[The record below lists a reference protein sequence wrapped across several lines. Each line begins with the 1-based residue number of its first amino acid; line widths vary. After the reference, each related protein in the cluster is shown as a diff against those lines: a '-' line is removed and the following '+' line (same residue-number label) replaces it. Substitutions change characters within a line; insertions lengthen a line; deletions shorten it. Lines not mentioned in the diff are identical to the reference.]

1 MQTANPIET
10 LETVDP
16 VRLSRQP
23 IVDAQR
29 NVVAYE
35 LSQRVAPSSGWAV
48 AAQVPSALHALVE
61 NGALFATAKTDLF
74 IACPHT
80 ALNGPHWDF
89 VDPAKTV
96 IEVPLVADHVPEH
109 IASVTALLTALRC
122 RGFRFAFP
130 RSVVSPV
137 YEAWHSLADFIQ
149 VELSPGAQPQMPALF
164 AAIAAR
170 TAATVIAHK
179 VERAEQF
186 DFFKNMGVNRF
197 QGEWFAVP
205 EEVQPRMLSPGE
217 ANALK
222 LFNMVRSEASLDAV
236 ELLLKKDAVLG
247 VSLLRIINSAAM
259 GLKQSVTSLRQ
270 AVQLMGYQKLGRWS
284 AMLMISAS
292 QSSTSLLGASSVV
305 RARMMELLAQY
316 NLSNEEAGAAFLVG
330 LLSQLDR
337 MLGIPMEVLA
347 ERLDLDPQISAALL
361 HRSGK
366 FGSMLSLALACESVD
381 EQAFAEAFS
390 RLNYTNHQVNMA
402 HLEALAWCD
411 NVG

>member
-1 MQTANPIET
+1 MQTDFVET
-10 LETVDP
+10 AASVEQVL
-16 VRLSRQP
+16 LSRHP

-29 NVVAYE
+29 HVVAYE
-35 LSQRVAPSSGWAV
+35 LSRRRDASTEGASAGQAS
-48 AAQVPSALHALVE
+48 SALHALVE
-61 NGALFATAKTDLF
+61 NGALFEASKTDLF
-74 IACPHT
+74 IACPHS
-80 ALNGPHWDF
+80 ALDGPHWDF
-89 VDPAKTV
+89 LDPSKTV
-96 IEVPLVADHVPEH
+96 IDVPLVRGHVPEH
-109 IASVTALLTALRC
+109 ITSVTALLVQLRA
-122 RGFRFAFP
+122 RGFRFAFG

-137 YEAWHSLADFIQ
+137 YEQWHGMADFIR
-149 VELSPGAQPQMPALF
+149 VELSPGSHAKIPALF
-164 AAIAAR
+164 AAIKAR
-170 TAATVIAHK
+170 TSATVIGHRI
-179 VERAEQF
+179 EQAEQF
-186 DFFKNMGVNRF
+186 EFFKDLGVQRF
-197 QGEWFAVP
+197 QGEWFSVP
-205 EEVQPRMLSPGE
+205 EVVQPRMLSPGE

-305 RARMMELLAQY
+305 RARMMELLAEH
-316 NLSNEEAGAAFLVG
+316 NLSTEEAGAAFLVG

-337 MLGIPMEVLA
+337 MLGIPMDVLV
-347 ERLDLDPQISAALL
+347 ERLDLDPEISAALL
-361 HRSGK
+361 HRRGK
-366 FGSMLSLALACESVD
+366 FGPMLSLVLACESVD
-381 EQAFAEAFS
+381 EQAFSDAFS
-390 RLNYTNHQVNMA
+390 LLNYSNHQVNMA

>member
-1 MQTANPIET
+1 MQTTDFVET
-10 LETVDP
+10 AASLEQVS
-16 VRLSRQP
+16 LSRHP

-35 LSQRVAPSSGWAV
+35 LSRRSDVATEGADAGQASSV
-48 AAQVPSALHALVE
+48 LQALVE
-61 NGALFATAKTDLF
+61 NAALLASAKTDLF

-80 ALNGPHWDF
+80 ALDGPHWDF
-89 VDPAKTV
+89 VDPSKTV
-96 IEVPLVADHVPEH
+96 IAVPLVRGHVPEH
-109 IASVTALLTALRC
+109 IASVTALLVQLRT
-122 RGFRFAFP
+122 RGFRFAFG

-137 YEAWHSLADFIQ
+137 YESWHGMADFIR
-149 VELSPGAQPQMPALF
+149 VELLPGSQANIPALF
-164 AAIAAR
+164 AAIKAR
-170 TAATVIAHK
+170 TSATVIGHQI
-179 VERAEQF
+179 EHAEQF
-186 DFFKNMGVNRF
+186 EFFKDLGVERF
-197 QGEWFAVP
+197 QGEWFSVP
-205 EEVQPRMLSPGE
+205 EVVQPRMLSPGE

-270 AVQLMGYQKLGRWS
+270 AVQLMGYHKLGRWS

-305 RARMMELLAQY
+305 RARMMELLAEH
-316 NLSNEEAGAAFLVG
+316 NLSVEEAGAAFLVG

-337 MLGIPMEVLA
+337 MLGIPMDVLV
-347 ERLDLDPQISAALL
+347 ERLDLDPEISAALL
-361 HRSGK
+361 HRRGK
-366 FGSMLSLALACESVD
+366 FGPMLALVLACESVD

-390 RLNYTNHQVNMA
+390 LLNYTNHQVNMA
-402 HLEALAWCD
+402 HLEALVWCD